1 MDDFEKRLKQDALA
15 IDAEVPAALRTRLG
29 AQLASATQL
38 RPVARTRRQPA
49 AWLSV
54 ATAAGIAVVGVL
66 LLRNGNP
73 PVERAEPDA
82 TPAFAATPTYTP
94 QQASPLLLQ
103 VQPVDVT
110 QPLERELLSLQ
121 SDLQRV
127 RASIEQELR
136 STL

>member
-1 MDDFEKRLKQDALA
+1 MDNFEKRLKQDAHA
-15 IDAEVPAALRTRLG
+15 IDAEVPAQLRSRIN
-29 AQLASATQL
+29 AQLASTVQQ
-38 RPVARTRRQPA
+38 RPVPRQRQPA

-54 ATAAGIAVVGVL
+54 ATAAGVAVLGVL
-66 LLRNGNP
+66 LLRGDDP
-73 PVERAEPDA
+73 PLEGVEPDA